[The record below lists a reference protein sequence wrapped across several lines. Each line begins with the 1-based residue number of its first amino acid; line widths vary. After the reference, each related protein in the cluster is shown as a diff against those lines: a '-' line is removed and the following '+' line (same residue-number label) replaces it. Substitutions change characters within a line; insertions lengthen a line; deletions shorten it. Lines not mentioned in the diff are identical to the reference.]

1 MKENF
6 FIKEYRGSIFLTQEI
21 PSESNLIKEL
31 AELLNIK
38 NPTIVEKTPKD
49 TNGADISS
57 LKEWNFISSSNQ
69 FQISFQSQKIDFEQR
84 LDVSYSEKSL
94 SSFCELCVS
103 VFKKILDYKP
113 QAIIRL
119 AIAPTLKYNGDF
131 EILVSK
137 INSFFSKNDFLGCRN
152 EKLDFSQ
159 VYRHVEVIGNKR
171 VKINYFARFFI
182 NNNIQIE
189 GGKLNLYDEIL
200 LNFDINTFVGNKY
213 VFTNEDIKDFFMKSS
228 NFSSRF
234 IDYFFAD
241 KNE

>member
-6 FIKEYRGSIFLTQEI
+6 FIKKYRGSIFLTQEI
-21 PSESNLIKEL
+21 PSESSLIKEL

-57 LKEWNFISSSNQ
+57 LKEWNFISPSNQ

-94 SSFCELCVS
+94 SSFCELCIS
-103 VFKKILDYKP
+103 AFEKILNYKP

-119 AIAPTLKYNGDF
+119 AIAPTLKYNGDI

-137 INSFFSKNDFLGCRN
+137 INSFYSKNDFWGCRN
-152 EKLDFSQ
+152 DKLDFSQ
-159 VYRHVEVIGNKR
+159 VYRRSELLASKKIN
-171 VKINYFARFFI
+171 INYFSKFFI
-182 NNNIQIE
+182 NNEIAIE
-189 GGKLNLYDEIL
+189 EGKLKISNEVL
-200 LNFDINTFVGNKY
+200 LNFDINTSVGDEY
-213 VFTNEDIKDFFMKSS
+213 IFAQEDIKDFFKKSPEFCN
-228 NFSSRF
+228 NF
-234 IDYFFAD
+234 INYYFG
-241 KNE
+241 E

>member
-6 FIKEYRGSIFLTQEI
+6 FIKKYRGSIFLTQEI

-57 LKEWNFISSSNQ
+57 LKEWNFISPSNQ

-94 SSFCELCVS
+94 SSFCELCIS
-103 VFKKILDYKP
+103 AFEKILDYKP

-119 AIAPTLKYNGDF
+119 AIAPTLKYNGDI

-137 INSFFSKNDFLGCRN
+137 INSFYSKNDFLGCQN
-152 EKLDFSQ
+152 DKLDFSQ
-159 VYRHVEVIGNKR
+159 VYRRSELLASKKIN
-171 VKINYFARFFI
+171 INYFSKFFI
-182 NNNIQIE
+182 NNEIAIE
-189 GGKLNLYDEIL
+189 EGKLKISNEVL
-200 LNFDINTFVGNKY
+200 LNFDINTSVGDEY
-213 VFTNEDIKDFFMKSS
+213 IFAQEDIKDFFKKSPEFCN
-228 NFSSRF
+228 NF
-234 IDYFFAD
+234 INYYFG
-241 KNE
+241 E

>member
-6 FIKEYRGSIFLTQEI
+6 FIKKYRGSIFLTQEI

-57 LKEWNFISSSNQ
+57 LKEWNFISPSNQ

-94 SSFCELCVS
+94 SSFCELCIS
-103 VFKKILDYKP
+103 AFDKILDYKP

-119 AIAPTLKYNGDF
+119 AIAPTLKYNGDI

-137 INSFFSKNDFLGCRN
+137 INSFYSKNDFFGCQN
-152 EKLDFSQ
+152 DKLDFSQ
-159 VYRHVEVIGNKR
+159 VYRRSELLASKKIN
-171 VKINYFARFFI
+171 INYFSKFFI
-182 NNNIQIE
+182 NNEIAIE
-189 GGKLNLYDEIL
+189 EGKLKISNEVL
-200 LNFDINTFVGNKY
+200 LNFDINTSVGDEY
-213 VFTNEDIKDFFMKSS
+213 IFAQEDIKDFFKKSPEFCN
-228 NFSSRF
+228 NF
-234 IDYFFAD
+234 INYYFG
-241 KNE
+241 E